1 MPRYKTIN
9 DIATKQGGEKAKI
22 SPTELS
28 HNAVKVIFVD
38 SAGTTV
44 TRSIRAYERKL
55 QVMER
60 RRKAQVREEIRRK
73 TIEMEKAYRRICESE
88 SKDLEL
94 ISVGLARFKR

>member
-1 MPRYKTIN
+1 MPRYKVIT
-9 DIATKQGGEKAKI
+9 DIATKQGDEKVKI

-28 HNAVKVIFVD
+28 HEVVKMISVG
-38 SAGTTV
+38 GTGTKV
-44 TRSIRAYERKL
+44 KRAIRTYERHR

-73 TIEMEKAYRRICESE
+73 TAEMEKAYRRICESE

-94 ISVGLARFKR
+94 ISAGLARFKR

>member
-9 DIATKQGGEKAKI
+9 DIATKQGDEKAKI

-28 HNAVKVIFVD
+28 HKAVKMILVD

-44 TRSIRAYERKL
+44 TRSIRAYERRR

-73 TIEMEKAYRRICESE
+73 TAEMEKAYRRICESE

-94 ISVGLARFKR
+94 ISSGLARFKR

>member
-28 HNAVKVIFVD
+28 HKAVKVIFVD

-44 TRSIRAYERKL
+44 TRSIRAYERTR

-73 TIEMEKAYRRICESE
+73 TTEMEKAYRRICESE

-94 ISVGLARFKR
+94 ISAGLARFKR